1 MQNNPAPRLIAAGI
15 TVMVLAFILSACSKP
30 DPEIEFMAYDK
41 AYDSKP
47 FFARVDH
54 LYPLTDTVEARQ
66 QLASVTPEYLAS
78 LDQEQVDQIYA
89 RLSSG
94 PIPDGAYEGE
104 LFFTKGG
111 SGKLRAAEIVGGLK
125 GFAIRVKGRKLEI
138 LGEVLWKGKVF
149 YRDEGVLRNRIEDLA
164 ILAPVVDDP
173 LSVPKIDVDNRD
185 AWLLFPARLYCGQSL
200 LDGRR
205 ESVIIDYA
213 FSDDI
218 SGYREK
224 PDYLASRRGFQVRDE
239 IRMIR
244 PGFYLGRAYL
254 GGAFALNF
262 TLYNEQVAAAGL
274 EDWTQ
279 TGETNEDCW
288 IGNQR
293 MAAAGMSRQ
302 ESVRE

>member
-1 MQNNPAPRLIAAGI
+1 MHNKQHPATRLIAASI
-15 TVMVLAFILSACSKP
+15 TAVMLAVALSACSKP
-30 DPEIEFMAYDK
+30 DPNIEFMAYDE

-54 LYPLTDTVEARQ
+54 RYPLTDTVEARQ
-66 QLASVTPEYLAS
+66 QLAIVTPEYLAS

-89 RLSSG
+89 RLTAG
-94 PIPDGAYEGE
+94 PIPDGAYEGD
-104 LFFTKGG
+104 LFFAKGG

-125 GFAIRVKGRKLEI
+125 GLAVRVKGKKLET
-138 LGEVLWKGKVF
+138 LGKVLWKGKVF

-164 ILAPVVDDP
+164 ILAPVIDDP
-173 LSVPKIDVDNRD
+173 LNVPKIDVDHQD

-205 ESVIIDYA
+205 ESLIIDYA

-239 IRMIR
+239 IRMVR

-254 GGAFALNF
+254 GRAFALNF
-262 TLYNEQVAAAGL
+262 TLYNEQVANAAL
-274 EDWTQ
+274 DDWVQ
-279 TGETNEDCW
+279 TGNTAEDCW
-288 IGNQR
+288 IGNR
-293 MAAAGMSRQ
+293 RLAAAGMPRQ
-302 ESVRE
+302 EL

>member
-1 MQNNPAPRLIAAGI
+1 MHTYPAAHLMKTTI
-15 TVMVLAFILSACSKP
+15 TTMVLAITLAACSNP

-54 LYPLTDTVEARQ
+54 QYPLTDTVEARE
-66 QLASVTPEYLAS
+66 QLAAVTPDYLAS

-89 RLSSG
+89 RLTAG
-94 PIPDGAYEGE
+94 PIPDGAYDGD
-104 LFFTKGG
+104 LFFARGG
-111 SGKLRAAEIVGGLK
+111 SGKLRAAEIAGGLK
-125 GFAIRVKGRKLEI
+125 GLAIRVKGRKLET
-138 LGEVLWKGKVF
+138 LGKVLWKGKVF

-164 ILAPVVDDP
+164 ILAPVIDDP
-173 LSVPKIDVDNRD
+173 LNVPKIDVDHRD

-205 ESVIIDYA
+205 ESIIIDYA

-254 GGAFALNF
+254 GRAFALNF
-262 TLYNEQVAAAGL
+262 TLYNEQVADAAVD
-274 EDWTQ
+274 DWIQ
-279 TGETNEDCW
+279 TGKTGEDCW
-288 IGNQR
+288 IGSQR
-293 MAAAGMSRQ
+293 MAYLGS
-302 ESVRE
+302 E

>member
-1 MQNNPAPRLIAAGI
+1 MRTHPATRLSKVCIIVVA
-15 TVMVLAFILSACSKP
+15 LACMLSACSKP
-30 DPEIEFMAYDK
+30 DPEIEFMSYGK
-41 AYDSKP
+41 AYASKP
-47 FFARVDH
+47 FFAQVDH
-54 LYPLTDTVEARQ
+54 QYPLADTIEARA
-66 QLASVTPEYLAS
+66 QLARVTPEYLAD

-89 RLSSG
+89 RLTAG
-94 PIPDGAYEGE
+94 PIPDGPYEGD
-104 LFFTKGG
+104 LFFAKGG

-125 GFAIRVKGRKLEI
+125 GFAIRVKGRKLET
-138 LGEVLWKGKVF
+138 LGKVLWKGKVF

-164 ILAPVVDDP
+164 ILAPVIDDP
-173 LSVPKIDVDNRD
+173 LKVPKIDVDDHD

-205 ESVIIDYA
+205 ESIIIDYA

-254 GGAFALNF
+254 GRAFALNF
-262 TLYNEQVAAAGL
+262 TLYNKQVAKAAL
-274 EDWTQ
+274 DDWIQ
-279 TGETNEDCW
+279 TGKTGEGCW

-293 MAAAGMSRQ
+293 MAAAGYLGS
-302 ESVRE
+302 E

>member
-1 MQNNPAPRLIAAGI
+1 MQNNPAPRLIAVGI
-15 TVMVLAFILSACSKP
+15 TVVVLAFMLSACSKP

-66 QLASVTPEYLAS
+66 QLAGVTPEYLAS

-89 RLSSG
+89 RLTSG
-94 PIPDGAYEGE
+94 PIPDGAYEGD
-104 LFFTKGG
+104 LFFAKGG

-125 GFAIRVKGRKLEI
+125 GFAVRVKGKKLET
-138 LGEVLWKGKVF
+138 LGKVLWKGKVF

-164 ILAPVVDDP
+164 ILAPVIDDP
-173 LSVPKIDVDNRD
+173 LSVPKIDVDHRD

-262 TLYNEQVAAAGL
+262 TLHNEQVANASL
-274 EDWTQ
+274 EDWIQ
-279 TGETNEDCW
+279 TGETDEGCW
-288 IGNQR
+288 TGNQR